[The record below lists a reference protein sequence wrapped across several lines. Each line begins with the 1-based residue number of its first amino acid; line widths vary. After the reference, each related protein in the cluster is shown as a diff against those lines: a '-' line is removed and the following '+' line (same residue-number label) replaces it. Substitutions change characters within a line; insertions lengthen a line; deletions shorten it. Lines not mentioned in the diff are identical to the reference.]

1 MVRFSNLCYFFSQLC
16 DPLFN
21 RPLHEN
27 TEESGK
33 TLAYFLDLAAALTFA
48 QRALAAALILA
59 MPAGEILRFGR
70 AVGALAWMPFCFAQ
84 RTRCAA
90 AMRRRAEAGVVR
102 AGAALGALPLSEVR
116 AWIAWSMRARSCRSS
131 WMIPSM
137 FDMGESVTSQFG
149 LVGRR
154 KGK

>member
-1 MVRFSNLCYFFSQLC
+1 
-16 DPLFN
+16 
-21 RPLHEN
+21 
-27 TEESGK
+27 
-33 TLAYFLDLAAALTFA
+33 
-48 QRALAAALILA
+48 

-70 AVGALAWMPFCFAQ
+70 AVGALAWMRFCFAQ

-102 AGAALGALPLSEVR
+102 AGGALGALLLNEVR

-154 KGK
+154 KGKLVSAQARSGEIENPNPAQKFWGAGEDRSMAPAF